1 MDFKEYRPERYLH
14 KNEEK
19 LLTLTNELKIFIK
32 ETYSLFYYNS
42 LQLNDEK
49 LEKIAH
55 LLIEFAEDINLE
67 IGIWKTYENYNINTF
82 ETPLPCTMEKGKQIP
97 VNDVFNEYRIQHFL
111 WNIYGMV
118 EPDLKFSPFHQDL
131 LILSREV
138 ASFLNNAK
146 SKFPKYSTIKR
157 FLKQPDNDAYD
168 VKRKLIWLGTKSYF
182 FRECFNFY
190 LRKEDLKE
198 EISIIDDFINQ
209 VATLWSGI
217 GVINILPDLLVI
229 PKSRKI
235 DIKKWYERHL
245 AFYYVKLI
253 RGSKLITTNII
264 NESTYRIVNGSKNSP
279 FKVGDI
285 IFGSTVKYGDDWYWS
300 GAQRHL
306 GNLSENQ
313 INEIREDFVKNS
325 SRIVYRYDKK
335 LLELAK
341 SRTKEFYNEF
351 VSEYGDEIMEFN
363 DGLSYVAS
371 LQKREREKYEE
382 LSEEEF
388 EEFKVKHKL
397 KNKSPNFNIP
407 EKITNCENGIAVF
420 FNINEGQ
427 EILIDFNNFKK
438 AFVKQG
444 ENLTEE
450 DFDYIYAMIEDNSIS
465 PGFVKK
471 IIKLYGTKSILKA
484 YCIDNEEC
492 IEYLMYK
499 YKGLFYKQRYPSLTI
514 N

>member
-1 MDFKEYRPERYLH
+1 
-14 KNEEK
+14 
-19 LLTLTNELKIFIK
+19 
-32 ETYSLFYYNS
+32 
-42 LQLNDEK
+42 
-49 LEKIAH
+49 
-55 LLIEFAEDINLE
+55 
-67 IGIWKTYENYNINTF
+67 
-82 ETPLPCTMEKGKQIP
+82 
-97 VNDVFNEYRIQHFL
+97 
-111 WNIYGMV
+111 
-118 EPDLKFSPFHQDL
+118 
-131 LILSREV
+131 
-138 ASFLNNAK
+138 
-146 SKFPKYSTIKR
+146 
-157 FLKQPDNDAYD
+157 
-168 VKRKLIWLGTKSYF
+168 
-182 FRECFNFY
+182 
-190 LRKEDLKE
+190 
-198 EISIIDDFINQ
+198 
-209 VATLWSGI
+209 
-217 GVINILPDLLVI
+217 
-229 PKSRKI
+229 
-235 DIKKWYERHL
+235 
-245 AFYYVKLI
+245 
-253 RGSKLITTNII
+253 
-264 NESTYRIVNGSKNSP
+264 
-279 FKVGDI
+279 
-285 IFGSTVKYGDDWYWS
+285 
-300 GAQRHL
+300 
-306 GNLSENQ
+306 
-313 INEIREDFVKNS
+313 
-325 SRIVYRYDKK
+325 
-335 LLELAK
+335 
-341 SRTKEFYNEF
+341 
-351 VSEYGDEIMEFN
+351 MEFN

-484 YCIDNEEC
+484 YYIDNEEC